1 MASARRDRVASLTLV
16 EPAALAVSARA
27 PRTAAHI
34 AALTPVFASA
44 GDAAVSARE
53 FAARF
58 AAANSTPVP
67 DVSQEALERMTEH
80 LRALRP
86 PWAVPVEATVVTGVP
101 TLVLIGDD
109 DSMYAEVAAVM
120 AGHGATVRAI
130 PGTGHRPHDGP
141 AAGELMVRHWRRVEA
156 QT

>member
-1 MASARRDRVASLTLV
+1 M
-16 EPAALAVSARA
+16 
-27 PRTAAHI
+27 
-34 AALTPVFASA
+34 FASA

-53 FAARF
+53 FAVRF
-58 AAANSTPVP
+58 VAASATPVP

-86 PWAVPVEATVVTGVP
+86 PWAVPVEAKVVTGIP

-109 DSMYAEVAAVM
+109 DSMYAEVAAVLT
-120 AGHGATVRAI
+120 GHGATVRAF
-130 PGTGHRPHDGP
+130 PGTGHRPHDEP